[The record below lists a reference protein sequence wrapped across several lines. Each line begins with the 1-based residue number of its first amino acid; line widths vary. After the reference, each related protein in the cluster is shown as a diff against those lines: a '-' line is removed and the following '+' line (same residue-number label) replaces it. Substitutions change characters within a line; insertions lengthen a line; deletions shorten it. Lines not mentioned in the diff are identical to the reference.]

1 MWQNKRG
8 RAAFA
13 LYEVLIGVGIFTAG
27 ILSLGWSVQNCLT
40 ASTLGAEDTRVRQL
54 LSDRMAEIQATPGFP
69 DAKKETKVATGYG
82 DVLLVQRS
90 IPATL
95 KVDQYTELNG
105 INLVTL
111 SAEWKRGG
119 GAAQSRKIQFYVY
132 RPG

>member
-1 MWQNKRG
+1 MWQSKRA
-8 RAAFA
+8 RAGFA

-27 ILSLGWSVQNCLT
+27 ILSLGWSVQNCLN
-40 ASTLGAEDTRVRQL
+40 ASALGAEDTRVRQL
-54 LSDRMAEIQATPGFP
+54 LADRMAEIQATPGFP

-82 DVLLVQRS
+82 EVVLVQRS
-90 IPATL
+90 VPATL
-95 KVDQYTELNG
+95 KADQNTELTG

-119 GAAQSRKIQFYVY
+119 AAQSRRIQFYVY